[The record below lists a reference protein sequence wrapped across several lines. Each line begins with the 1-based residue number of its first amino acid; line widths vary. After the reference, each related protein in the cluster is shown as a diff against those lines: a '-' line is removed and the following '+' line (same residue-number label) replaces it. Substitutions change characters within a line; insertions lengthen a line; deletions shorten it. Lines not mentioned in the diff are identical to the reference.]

1 MEAKGFSFFGAD
13 KESLEVRPAAQ
24 RLGGWGIPDLG
35 QGRWDHPPNP
45 RFILKWVKL
54 GMVEEAIPAKLEKEK
69 KGMNP
74 NIFPIY
80 GDGGSLQ
87 KIAMV
92 EGCGSPKGGR
102 SGVVGSLG
110 VQGRRQLVGAE
121 RHHSATV
128 HRSKLGIAAS
138 QPPFRPT
145 YFPAKG
151 PRTSS
156 ESFALHRPPAKVI
169 VGSSLGN
176 FGCLEEL
183 VNFDEVFSLTPNF
196 WLSRRQSKIL

>member
-45 RFILKWVKL
+45 RFNLKCVKL

-74 NIFPIY
+74 NIFLIDR
-80 GDGGSLQ
+80 DGGSLQ

-92 EGCGSPKGGR
+92 EGCGRPKGGR
-102 SGVVGSLG
+102 SGVVGSLS

-128 HRSKLGIAAS
+128 HRSKLGIVAS

-145 YFPAKG
+145 YFPAKE

-183 VNFDEVFSLTPNF
+183 VNY
-196 WLSRRQSKIL
+196 

>member
-1 MEAKGFSFFGAD
+1 
-13 KESLEVRPAAQ
+13 
-24 RLGGWGIPDLG
+24 
-35 QGRWDHPPNP
+35 
-45 RFILKWVKL
+45 
-54 GMVEEAIPAKLEKEK
+54 MVEEAIPAKLEKEK

-110 VQGRRQLVGAE
+110 VQGRR
-121 RHHSATV
+121 HHSATV
-128 HRSKLGIAAS
+128 HRSKLGIVAS

-145 YFPAKG
+145 YFPAKE

>member
-1 MEAKGFSFFGAD
+1 MEAKGFSFFLFFGAD

-24 RLGGWGIPDLG
+24 RPGGWGIPDLG

-54 GMVEEAIPAKLEKEK
+54 GMVEEAIQAKLEKEK

-121 RHHSATV
+121 RLHSATV
-128 HRSKLGIAAS
+128 HRSKLGIVAS

-145 YFPAKG
+145 YFP
-151 PRTSS
+151 PRS
-156 ESFALHRPPAKVI
+156 LVLPAKVLHCI
-169 VGSSLGN
+169 DRQQKLLSALA
-176 FGCLEEL
+176 LETL
-183 VNFDEVFSLTPNF
+183 VVLKNLSTLTRYF
-196 WLSRRQSKIL
+196 H